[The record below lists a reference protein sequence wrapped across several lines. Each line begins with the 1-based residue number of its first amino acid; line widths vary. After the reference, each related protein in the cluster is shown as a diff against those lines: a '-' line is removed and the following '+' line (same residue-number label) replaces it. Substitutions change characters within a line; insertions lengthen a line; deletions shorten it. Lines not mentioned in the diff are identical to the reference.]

1 MIKIRPLVYK
11 EHQEDP
17 AYPNMTYLK
26 QGHVNPGSQSNV
38 FWYIPR
44 TNRILVGESP
54 WFCYARWGGSGYAY
68 VVGVKQCNINNNQ
81 ITYSGKLKY
90 KETSGRSRTN
100 FGSSNST
107 NYLTI
112 RQSMVNFTSELG
124 YTVLGGGV
132 QSFTSNPF
140 NGNWTMGDEGHLF
153 NLTVESDDIGFI
165 IGTTNYKQTSPVRTC
180 DCDQHAYYY
189 IGSLSELTS
198 ANVGDTVSGSFN
210 GTDCGG
216 NMLHSSQSNFG
227 WWWEV

>member
-11 EHQEDP
+11 EYKDTP
-17 AYPNMTYLK
+17 AFPGMTYLK
-26 QGHVNPGSQSNV
+26 QGSVSPGSPSNL

-44 TNRILVGESP
+44 TTRILDGERP

-90 KETSGRSRTN
+90 KETSNRSRTD
-100 FGSSNST
+100 FGSTNST
-107 NYLTI
+107 NYLTR
-112 RQSMVNFTSELG
+112 RQSMIDFTGILG

-132 QSFTSNPF
+132 QSFTSDPF

-165 IGTTNYKQTSPVRTC
+165 VGTTNYNQISPVRTC

-189 IGSLSELTS
+189 EGTLSELES
-198 ANVGDTVSGSFN
+198 ANVGDTVSGTFN

-216 NMLHSSQSNFG
+216 NMLQSSQTNFG